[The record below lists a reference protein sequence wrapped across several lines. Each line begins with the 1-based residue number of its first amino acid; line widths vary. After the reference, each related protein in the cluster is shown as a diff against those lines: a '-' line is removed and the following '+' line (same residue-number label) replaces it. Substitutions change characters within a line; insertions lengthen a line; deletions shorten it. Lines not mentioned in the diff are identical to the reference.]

1 MENPTPTPEEQ
12 LALLRKRIDA
22 KDEELAQLLISRIGI
37 IKEVA
42 KLKGEHW
49 PNNCH
54 IRPAREG
61 QMHHAIA
68 RRFTGTEFPALAALA
83 IWRQLIG
90 ASTHLE
96 SPLNVVTLVAHP
108 EHAWL
113 AREYFGL
120 QIGLQ
125 LAPTLVDALAYI
137 RNGASNILLLPSPEV
152 SDWWKGAE
160 GIKAA
165 ELAIFAT
172 LPVVSDNIP
181 QGAQAAVALARITPE
196 DSGDD
201 ISYHVHEKE
210 LHVRAGFHPEEEGIF
225 LGAHPRAIHFGA

>member
-1 MENPTPTPEEQ
+1 MEKTPEEQ
-12 LALLRKRIDA
+12 LAILRARIDA
-22 KDEELAQLLISRIGI
+22 KDEELAQLFISRIGI
-37 IKEVA
+37 IREVA

-54 IRPAREG
+54 IRPGREG

-68 RRFTGTEFPALAALA
+68 RRFTGSDFPPLAALA

-90 ASTHLE
+90 ASTHIE

-120 QIGLQ
+120 QIGAQ
-125 LAPTLVDALAYI
+125 LAPTLVDALAHL
-137 RNGASNILLLPSPEV
+137 RNGPSNILILPAPSETN
-152 SDWWKGAE
+152 DWWKGAE
-160 GIKAA
+160 GIRAA
-165 ELAIFAT
+165 DLAIFAM
-172 LPVVSDNIP
+172 LPVVSDNLP
-181 QGAQAAVALARITPE
+181 QGSQPAVALAKLDPE

-210 LHVRAGFHPEEEGIF
+210 LIVRPGFHPDEPGIF
-225 LGAHPRAIHFGA
+225 LGAHPRAIHFGNT